1 MSRKSTE
8 DLARKLKAQGIN
20 DITAVG
26 GYKSEAINEQGVEVV
41 VGSRRFQNY
50 DRMYFEHAGID
61 PATRRV
67 LVVKSSQ
74 HFRAAYGLGHDE
86 LTISTIDSDGV
97 SLAAIQGLHSLLL
110 EQEARIAALEAR
122 LARLE
127 HESPATEG
135 AR

>member
-1 MSRKSTE
+1 MLVPALASAATLAPSVSDARSRSSLVAMPIAE
-8 DLARKLKAQGIN
+8 WN
-20 DITAVG
+20 
-26 GYKSEAINEQGVEVV
+26 YKSQD
-41 VGSRRFQNY
+41 GSVRHMGPMAQ
-50 DRMYFEHAGID
+50 D
-61 PATRRV
+61 
-67 LVVKSSQ
+67 
-74 HFRAAYGLGHDE
+74 FRAAYGLGHDE

-127 HESPATEG
+127 HESPTEEG